1 MLLAL
6 NKALLWLLFV
16 SFFVSPVCVA
26 YIWVRRVFV
35 LVRGTEKNSG
45 WRWIALLVA
54 QLMLT
59 VAAVLVCYWLLN
71 HSPMAGPEEDA
82 YLRRFF
88 RPSAALAMTALLL
101 SLFGRGSAKG
111 ITLLSSGLVLVNW
124 VAVAVFQ

>member
-88 RPSAALAMTALLL
+88 GQVQPS
-101 SLFGRGSAKG
+101 R
-111 ITLLSSGLVLVNW
+111 
-124 VAVAVFQ
+124 